1 MGKIANLVFGE
12 KYGDVND
19 PKTNWTTVGA
29 IMTRRSNQ
37 VEPDAEDV
45 EALKRLVAGGFVRV
59 RVSATPNSKA
69 FDGWLSVFEPRD
81 WGNTPQGQAPA
92 EGVDVGDIYSA
103 PATDID
109 LSEIPF

>member
-29 IMTRRSNQ
+29 IMTRRSNNID
-37 VEPDAEDV
+37 PDQADV
-45 EALKRLVAGGFVRV
+45 EALQRLVAGGFISV
-59 RVSATPNSKA
+59 RVSATPTSKA

-81 WGNTPQGQAPA
+81 WGNSSEQSLPAPA
-92 EGVDVGDIYSA
+92 SDIDTGDIE
-103 PATDID
+103 TDEKID

>member
-19 PKTNWTTVGA
+19 PKTNWTTVGS

-37 VEPDAEDV
+37 VEPDEADV
-45 EALKRLVAGGFVRV
+45 AALKRLVSGGFISI
-59 RVSATPNSKA
+59 RVSAMPTAKS
-69 FDGWLSVFEPRD
+69 FDGWLSVFEPRE
-81 WGNTPQGQAPA
+81 WGNTPAGQAPA
-92 EGVDVGDIYSA
+92 EGVDVGDIEDDGQA
-103 PATDID
+103 PID